1 MSGQNGLGEAYGCK
15 SRDLTDVVSFV
26 KVCGDLSFFLT
37 LFHGHMQTLTNEEG
51 IGSNANSVNPTYDA
65 RHALN
70 VSAPLTQSQVE
81 FWYVIECQGYKALA
95 HSLKMVHDLA
105 LYHSDVPFDTAEK
118 SALFDVK
125 VLWEGFDRM
134 GARV

>member
-26 KVCGDLSFFLT
+26 KVCGDLSIFLT

-51 IGSNANSVNPTYDA
+51 IGSNANSVNPTHDA
-65 RHALN
+65 RHASN
-70 VSAPLTQSQVE
+70 VSAPLTQSQAE
-81 FWYVIECQGYKALA
+81 FWYAIECQGYKELA

-105 LYHSDVPFDTAEK
+105 LYHSDVPFDKAEK
-118 SALFDVK
+118 SALFDVNLLVEEFQK
-125 VLWEGFDRM
+125 LGEK
-134 GARV
+134 A